1 MEGTRLDDCELVSAP
16 PFSAPGRHRGSG
28 PVRQLVQ
35 ELLSAGVQVD
45 LTRKLLARERVTWT
59 LRTRGEHGGADP
71 VGPAG
76 QAEAEFRD
84 GKVTSLRLG
93 PLPPGQ

>member
-1 MEGTRLDDCELVSAP
+1 
-16 PFSAPGRHRGSG
+16 
-28 PVRQLVQ
+28 VRQLVQ
-35 ELLSAGVQVD
+35 ELLSAGVRVD

-59 LRTRGEHGGADP
+59 LRTRGEHGATGSS
-71 VGPAG
+71 G

-93 PLPPGQ
+93 PLPQTR